1 MGRPKTIN
9 PMSNGRISNATTSYV
24 VVRDKVHQTTRKIIS
39 SSVPSATSNQGYA
52 AKADALPVLLPV
64 EAK

>member
-1 MGRPKTIN
+1 
-9 PMSNGRISNATTSYV
+9 MSNGRISNATTSYV
-24 VVRDKVHQTTRKIIS
+24 VVRDKVHQTTRKLIS
-39 SSVPSATSNQGYA
+39 PSVPSATSNQGYA